1 MTTKQVRNYS
11 DDSQENFGG
20 SQLLVYFCILH
31 TSVCLSHQ
39 YTTIILM
46 LASIIGNIATYV
58 HRIFSIN
65 IHRPDHHNKALC
77 MCNIVTNTVGNFFSR
92 TCGHYLLLIN
102 NFHPKWRHRIFFL
115 QNFLQRCECIIF
127 WKIILWFRNLHK
139 FCWKNCPMCS
149 SSICTS
155 ILYGVVSSNDL
166 VNIWF

>member
-39 YTTIILM
+39 YTIILM

-77 MCNIVTNTVGNFFSR
+77 MYNKHSGQFFSVEFAR
-92 TCGHYLLLIN
+92 IIYYLSKISIQCDDIE
-102 NFHPKWRHRIFFL
+102 FFSTKIFAAL
-115 QNFLQRCECIIF
+115 
-127 WKIILWFRNLHK
+127 
-139 FCWKNCPMCS
+139 
-149 SSICTS
+149 
-155 ILYGVVSSNDL
+155 
-166 VNIWF
+166 